1 VRIDYA
7 IIGLSIIF
15 LVGSMYL
22 AGLSLQIA
30 DLPTKVQTVTYATYL
45 FSSSI
50 ALLIFMAIIS
60 LIKKAIPKPTQ

>member
-1 VRIDYA
+1 
-7 IIGLSIIF
+7 
-15 LVGSMYL
+15 MYL

-30 DLPTKVQTVTYATYL
+30 DLPTKVQIVTYATYL

-60 LIKKAIPKPTQ
+60 LIKKAVLKPT